1 MLIPKII
8 YFHKGKRTECQNA
21 LLDPPKHSPFA
32 CYKIHPLLCLQIL
45 PVKKA
50 KKRKVRNAM
59 QSPGAPP
66 PRFPKAS
73 LLPAET
79 REERRCPLLALPT
92 QCCLSRLQKSLKVSV
107 KPLCTQHEVWKGHS
121 E

>member
-8 YFHKGKRTECQNA
+8 YFRKGKRTECQNA

-32 CYKIHPLLCLQIL
+32 FYKIHPLLRLQIL
-45 PVKKA
+45 PVKEA

-66 PRFPKAS
+66 PHCSKAS
-73 LLPAET
+73 LLPAEI
-79 REERRCPLLALPT
+79 RKERKSPLLALPT
-92 QCCLSRLQKSLKVSV
+92 Q
-107 KPLCTQHEVWKGHS
+107 
-121 E
+121 